1 MTSFFPSSDQVG
13 GNATLCNRACER
25 LKRNSEIAFRM
36 IKFEV
41 SLGYPKKVLS
51 GNVIGEAQEKGLA

>member
-1 MTSFFPSSDQVG
+1 
-13 GNATLCNRACER
+13 
-25 LKRNSEIAFRM
+25 M

-51 GNVIGEAQEKGLA
+51 GNEIGEAQEKGLA